1 MEGLELEAQREA
13 GLTREQELKEMASEH
28 AIRLSKAHEE
38 TNRRLMK
45 KRRELTDA
53 VFRAAK
59 QQLKEFAIRK
69 DYVELL
75 KKKASDLAQLGYEQV
90 VFYVADRDQ
99 AVLKDIC
106 EAYGKPVRGNAM
118 QIFCLEDFAWNVR
131 KKESL

>member
-53 VFRAAK
+53 VFKAAK
-59 QQLKEFAIRK
+59 QQLQEFASRK
-69 DYVELL
+69 DYAELL
-75 KKKASDLAQLGYEQV
+75 KKKAADLAQLDYAHV
-90 VFYVADRDQ
+90 VFYVAQRDQ
-99 AVLKDIC
+99 AVFEGYL
-106 EAYGKPVRGNAM
+106 
-118 QIFCLEDFAWNVR
+118 
-131 KKESL
+131 

>member
-75 KKKASDLAQLGYEQV
+75 KKKLLIWHSWVMNRLCFMSQTEIRL
-90 VFYVADRDQ
+90 F
-99 AVLKDIC
+99 
-106 EAYGKPVRGNAM
+106 
-118 QIFCLEDFAWNVR
+118 
-131 KKESL
+131 